1 MFDDIPSEV
10 PSDGD
15 LASVLDLAV
24 LARELQLRE
33 REPDTV
39 RHFCLLAAELL
50 HADHVAFTAVT
61 RGGFRVVAATS
72 QVPVGMAK
80 TQLALDEGP
89 SVSAMRGAAPVRS
102 GDLGHD
108 ERWPTFGRRAVSRT
122 GTHSMMSPRSGG
134 RPPRW
139 NVRRVRREKRRFP
152 GDGGGARHVSRQPRG
167 CRPGARPGPG
177 ASRVPREDARAEPP
191 HRNRDRDPHGAA
203 WLVGEPGFRGH
214 GVRSDLALRE
224 GQQTHTVRAPSGSGG
239 GTYRVGPVHSS
250 VCPVVIPVG

>member
-1 MFDDIPSEV
+1 MFDDIPCEV

-33 REPDTV
+33 REPDTL
-39 RHFCLLAAELL
+39 RAFRLLAAELL
-50 HADHVAFTAVT
+50 HADHVAFMAVT
-61 RGGFRVVAATS
+61 RGGFRVVATTS

-89 SVSAMRGAAPVRS
+89 SVSAMGRPPCAAAT
-102 GDLGHD
+102 LGHD

-122 GTHSMMSPRSGG
+122 GTHSMMSLPVWRAAAPLERSTRTPREETLCRRRTRRSARSSAARRLPPWSKARPRSE
-134 RPPRW
+134 P
-139 NVRRVRREKRRFP
+139 
-152 GDGGGARHVSRQPRG
+152 STT
-167 CRPGARPGPG
+167 
-177 ASRVPREDARAEPP
+177 REDARAEPP

-203 WLVGEPGFRGH
+203 SLVGEPGFRGH
-214 GVRSDLALRE
+214 GVGSDLALRE

-250 VCPVVIPVG
+250 VSVVVIPVG